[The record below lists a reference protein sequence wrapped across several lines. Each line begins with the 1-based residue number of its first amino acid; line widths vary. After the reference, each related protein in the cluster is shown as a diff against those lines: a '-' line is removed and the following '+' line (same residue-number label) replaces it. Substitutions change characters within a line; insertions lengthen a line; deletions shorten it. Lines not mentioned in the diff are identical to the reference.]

1 MTEILE
7 QLEINKTF
15 LYQFVLFGL
24 FFFILSAIYLKP
36 FQKLIEKRNHKLK
49 NDAQSASDLLR
60 AVENRLADY
69 ERALSHSRHEAQG
82 NYEKA
87 ISEVRA
93 KEDAAINAA
102 KEDLKKEYLKIT
114 QQLQEEKAK
123 VESEL
128 KSQASQM
135 ADAVTQ
141 KILGK

>member
-1 MTEILE
+1 MADIFA
-7 QLEINKTF
+7 QLGIDQTF
-15 LYQFVLFGL
+15 YTQFAIFIAIFLIIPSL
-24 FFFILSAIYLKP
+24 FFKP
-36 FQKLIEKRNHKLK
+36 FQKLIEKRNHKFK

-60 AVENRLADY
+60 AVESRLADY
-69 ERALSHSRHEAQG
+69 ERALSMSRQESQA

-87 ISEVRA
+87 ISDVRA
-93 KEDAAINAA
+93 KEDAAINSV
-102 KEDLKKEYLKIT
+102 KEELKKEYLKIT

-128 KSQASQM
+128 KSQASQL